1 MIQAPLDIERDLE
14 YILKEEIS
22 VYKSILL
29 LETNKKESIIHAKG
43 KDLESATKQI
53 GHLLTIATEVELRR
67 RSAMNRYF
75 DEKKIKPNGEEVILS
90 EFLEQLDTGSREKFE
105 GLASDLR
112 KVVGEL
118 REKVIVNESLL
129 RAKQEIFQLT
139 METLKEAAE
148 DKAAPEVSY
157 ESSPKP
163 SRSRT
168 SIMLNT
174 KA

>member
-1 MIQAPLDIERDLE
+1 MIQVQLDIEKDLE

-29 LETNKKESIIHAKG
+29 LETNKKNSIIHAKG

-53 GHLLTIATEVELRR
+53 SHLLTIATEVELRR
-67 RSAMNRYF
+67 RSAMSRLF
-75 DEKKIKPNGEEVILS
+75 DEKKLKPKGEEVALS
-90 EFLEQLDTGSREKFE
+90 EFLEILEAPSREKFDV
-105 GLASDLR
+105 LAADLR
-112 KVVGEL
+112 AVVGEL
-118 REKVIVNESLL
+118 REKVLVNESLL

-139 METLKEAAE
+139 LETLKEAAE
-148 DKAAPEVSY
+148 DKAPEVSY
-157 ESSPKP
+157 ENSSKP
-163 SRSRT
+163 SRART